1 MPDQGTMTATAGAVT
16 SKDGTR
22 IAVDRH
28 GTAPASL
35 VLVGGAFTDRQGLTP
50 LAQALAPYFSVYP
63 YDRRGRGG
71 SGDTAPYAVEREVED
86 LAAVIE
92 EAGGAQTRVFGHSS
106 GAALALRAVAEG
118 VAVGGLVLYEPP
130 FIVDGERRAIP
141 SNFSLRQAEL
151 VAADRR
157 DDAVAQWM
165 AHTVQ
170 LPEDAIAGMRRSPM
184 WPALVAMAHTTVY
197 DLAIMSGTMSGNPL
211 PEEWSTAVTVPT
223 LVIVGGKSEAWI
235 HNSTQA
241 LTDLLPDARRRILPD
256 ADHGADPATL
266 VPVLREFF
274 AAS

>member
-1 MPDQGTMTATAGAVT
+1 MPDLETATAGTVT

-22 IAVDRH
+22 IAFDRH
-28 GTAPASL
+28 GTAPISL

-50 LAQALAPYFSVYP
+50 LAQALAPHFSVYP

-92 EAGGAQTRVFGHSS
+92 EAGGADTRVFGHSS
-106 GAALALRAVAEG
+106 GAALALRAVADG

-130 FIVDGERRAIP
+130 FIVDDERRAIP

-157 DDAVAQWM
+157 DDAVALWM

-170 LPEDAIAGMRRSPM
+170 LPEEAIAGMRRSPM

-197 DLAIMSGTMSGNPL
+197 DLAIMSGTMSGNQL
-211 PEEWSTAVTVPT
+211 PEEWSTTVTVPA
-223 LVIVGGKSEAWI
+223 LVIVGGKSESWI
-235 HNSTQA
+235 QNSTQA
-241 LTDLLPDARRRILPD
+241 LADLLPDARRHVLPG
-256 ADHGADPATL
+256 ADHGAEPAAL

-274 AAS
+274 TAS